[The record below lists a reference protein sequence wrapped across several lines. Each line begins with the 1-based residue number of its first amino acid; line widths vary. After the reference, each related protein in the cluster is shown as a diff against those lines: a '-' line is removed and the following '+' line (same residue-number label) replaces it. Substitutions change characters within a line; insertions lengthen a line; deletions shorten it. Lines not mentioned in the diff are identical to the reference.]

1 MKHQIMWF
9 HAGKSLPH
17 PFTLFQSAN
26 TRNYR
31 GTMLAV
37 RGNSLGARGQYIF
50 SCRIYRHWFTWYHG
64 SDIASLGG
72 TVHETETVLLAA
84 DKIQTVHGT
93 MILAAPLF
101 FFRIHTRL
109 T

>member
-1 MKHQIMWF
+1 M
-9 HAGKSLPH
+9 SYLP
-17 PFTLFQSAN
+17 PLL
-26 TRNYR
+26 Y
-31 GTMLAV
+31 LV
-37 RGNSLGARGQYIF
+37 LE
-50 SCRIYRHWFTWYHG
+50 YHG

-93 MILAAPLF
+93 MILVAPLF